1 MTVSELITSAY
12 RLIGVLGAG
21 EAASESEINDG
32 FERLNTLIEA
42 WNGTPDAIV
51 ERKVSSVSG
60 ASGTASLGTRPLM
73 ILSASCTASGVT
85 VPVEVCTPARWA
97 EASMERGI
105 TAVFSR
111 AVFCDYAYPSATL
124 YIAPLSGGS
133 IQLVSLVPAFT
144 EFADIDDTVTLA
156 PGFRK
161 ALLYSLAVESAPEYG
176 RSAPAEVLQT
186 LADTLGGL
194 ATLNQ
199 MTRGA
204 VPVAAAA
211 A

>member
-1 MTVSELITSAY
+1 MTVAQLITSAY
-12 RLIGVLGAG
+12 RLIGILGAG
-21 EAASESEINDG
+21 EAASASELADG
-32 FERLNTLIEA
+32 FERLNTLIET
-42 WNGTPDAIV
+42 WNATPDAIV

-60 ASGTASLGTRPLM
+60 ASGTASLATRPLM

-105 TAVFSR
+105 TAIFNR
-111 AVFCDYAYPSATL
+111 AVFCDYAFPTSTL
-124 YIAPLSGGS
+124 YVAPLSGGT
-133 IQLVSLVPAFT
+133 IQLISLVPAFT
-144 EFADIDDTVTLA
+144 AFSATSDTVTLA
-156 PGFRK
+156 PGFQK

-176 RSAPAEVLQT
+176 RSAPAEVMQT

-199 MTRGA
+199 HTRGA

-211 A
+211 